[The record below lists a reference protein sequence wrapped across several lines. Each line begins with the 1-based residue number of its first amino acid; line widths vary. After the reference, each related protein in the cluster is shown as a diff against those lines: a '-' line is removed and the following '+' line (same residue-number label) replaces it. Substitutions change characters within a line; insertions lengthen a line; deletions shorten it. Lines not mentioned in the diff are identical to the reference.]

1 MMNREELGRS
11 IKALLQGYAD
21 SKNEV
26 EITVRNANEADV
38 YLDGTLFNTYL
49 IKEKRF
55 LNNIPKPTPKQ
66 DDFQISVMISRDD
79 LAEKYSQYRGAELQL
94 PATGNEIKDAM
105 QRARVTS
112 ENQAYR
118 LSECSLY
125 GDDILA
131 KFKDL
136 PLDLNKLNYL
146 SKVLSG
152 FSSYEHALMRGCIA
166 ELENGEL
173 TLDDLI
179 NAAYN
184 LQDCSIIDGL
194 SDDEQL
200 GKIYTDNG
208 WLPWLSGIDE
218 KVWKYIDY
226 QALGRDIRIADGGI
240 YTKDGY
246 FVNSKQNYSEVYDG
260 TVFPEQF
267 EDDAYMFRLLISRK
281 PQDCDETANSESW
294 LVLPVSK
301 EGKAKFLRELGV
313 ESFDDC
319 ILIAVQS
326 MEQNIPLCVK
336 DLSQMGILNSLAHR
350 MRDMEKSGEL
360 AKYKALLDCKGC
372 KSLDEAVLLAN
383 GLNSYEL
390 YEEPSTIIE
399 YAKYIFSQEYRD
411 VIPERLIAHF
421 NFAAYAE
428 ELYAEGDLM
437 LTEYGVLKELK
448 TEPKQITMDDQPI

>member
-1 MMNREELGRS
+1 MNREEIGRN
-11 IKALLQGYAD
+11 IKALLKGYAD
-21 SKNEV
+21 SSNEV
-26 EITVRNANEADV
+26 EITVRNADEADV

-55 LNNIPKPTPKQ
+55 LNNLPKPTSKQ

-146 SKVLSG
+146 SKVLAG

-326 MEQNIPLCVK
+326 MERNIPLCVK
-336 DLSQMGILNSLAHR
+336 DFSQLGILNSLAHR

-360 AKYKALLDCKGC
+360 AKYKALLDCKSC
-372 KSLDEAVLLAN
+372 KSLDEAVSLADSLE
-383 GLNSYEL
+383 GYEL
-390 YEEPSTIIE
+390 FAEPSTIIE
-399 YAKYIFSQEYRD
+399 YANYIFSQEYKA
-411 VIPERLIAHF
+411 VIPEGLIAHF

-428 ELYAEGDLM
+428 ELYAKGDLR
-437 LTEYGVLKELK
+437 LTEYGILKESK
-448 TEPKQITMDDQPI
+448 TAYQQITMEEQPS

>member
-1 MMNREELGRS
+1 MDREEIGRN
-11 IKALLQGYAD
+11 IKELLQGYAD
-21 SKNEV
+21 SSNAV

-49 IKEKRF
+49 IQEKRF

-66 DDFQISVMISRDD
+66 ADFQISVVLSRGD

-105 QRARVTS
+105 QRARITS
-112 ENQAYR
+112 ESQAFTI
-118 LSECSLY
+118 SECILY
-125 GDDILA
+125 GENILEA
-131 KFKDL
+131 CKDL

-146 SKVLSG
+146 AKVLAG
-152 FSSYEHALMRGCIA
+152 FTSYEHALMRGCIA
-166 ELENGEL
+166 ELEQGEL
-173 TLDDLI
+173 TLNGLI

-184 LQDCSIIDGL
+184 LSDCSIIDEL

-208 WLPWLSGIDE
+208 WLPWLAGIDE
-218 KVWKYIDY
+218 KVWKYLDY
-226 QALGRDIRIADGGI
+226 TALGRDIRIADGGI

-246 FVNSKQNYSEVYDG
+246 FVNTKRNYSEVYDG
-260 TVFPEQF
+260 VTYPEKF
-267 EDDAYMFRLLISRK
+267 EDDAYMFRLLIGKK
-281 PQDCDETANSESW
+281 PQDCEEAVNDEKW
-294 LVLPVSK
+294 LALPVSK
-301 EGKAKFLRELGV
+301 EAAEKFLRELGA

-326 MEQNIPLCVK
+326 MEQNIPMCVK
-336 DLSQMGILNSLAHR
+336 DLSQMEALNSLAHK
-350 MRDMEKSGEL
+350 MQNMDKAGEL

-372 KSLDEAVLLAN
+372 KTLDEAVGIAN
-383 GLNSYEL
+383 SLDRYEL

-399 YAKYIFSQEYRD
+399 YAKYIFSQEYKD
-411 VIPERLIAHF
+411 VIPDGLIAHF

-428 ELYAEGDLM
+428 ELYANGDLS

-448 TEPKQITMDDQPI
+448 TEYAQITMDDQPR

>member
-1 MMNREELGRS
+1 MNHEEIGRN

-21 SKNEV
+21 SSNEV

-49 IKEKRF
+49 IAEKRF

-66 DDFQISVMISRDD
+66 EDFQISVVLSRDD

-94 PATGNEIKDAM
+94 PATENEIKDAV

-118 LSECSLY
+118 ISACSLY

-136 PLDLNKLNYL
+136 PVDLYKLNYL
-146 SKVLSG
+146 AKVLAG
-152 FSSYEHALMRGCIA
+152 FSSYEHALFRGYIA
-166 ELENGEL
+166 ELEKGDFTMNS
-173 TLDDLI
+173 LI

-246 FVNSKQNYSEVYDG
+246 FVNTKKNYAEVYDG
-260 TVFPEQF
+260 TTFPEQF
-267 EDDAYMFRLLISRK
+267 EDDAYMFRLLVSRK
-281 PQDCDETANSESW
+281 PQDCEEAVTDEKW

-301 EGKAKFLRELGV
+301 EGKAKFLRELGA

-336 DLSQMGILNSLAHR
+336 DLSQLGILNSLAHR

-372 KSLDEAVLLAN
+372 KSLDEAVSLADSLGN
-383 GLNSYEL
+383 YEL
-390 YEEPSTIIE
+390 YAEPSTIIE
-399 YAKYIFSQEYRD
+399 YANYIFSQQYKA
-411 VIPERLIAHF
+411 VIPEGLIAHF

-428 ELYAEGDLM
+428 ELYAEGNLW
-437 LTEYGVLKELK
+437 LTEYGVLKGSK
-448 TEPKQITMDDQPI
+448 TAYRQITMEEQPS